1 MFCMSLALYL
11 RDFSTSGCEMIGAA
25 LIIELKAYRHR
36 MNSVAAKENR
46 LKQVMGFP
54 LNVFSTRFFYQAA
67 NSFADIK
74 IPNRLNHLIPPP
86 LLNDHRQNDDDAFQD
101 SLVF

>member
-1 MFCMSLALYL
+1 
-11 RDFSTSGCEMIGAA
+11 
-25 LIIELKAYRHR
+25 R

-46 LKQVMGFP
+46 LKQVIGFP

-74 IPNRLNHLIPPP
+74 ILPN
-86 LLNDHRQNDDDAFQD
+86 
-101 SLVF
+101 SLRVTSPSVSSVFLSRPKLEMHA